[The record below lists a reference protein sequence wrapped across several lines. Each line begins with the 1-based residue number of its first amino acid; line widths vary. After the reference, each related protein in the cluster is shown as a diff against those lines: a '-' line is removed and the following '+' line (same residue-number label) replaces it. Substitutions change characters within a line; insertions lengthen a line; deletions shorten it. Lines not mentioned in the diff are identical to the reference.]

1 MEEYFG
7 KVPAALNGTIPE
19 EIFFSW
25 KFHSSSV
32 YFFIPSLLG
41 ILSTCQTRLFQWIK
55 TKTWNYGAFL
65 TLFLLYLLNFS
76 FTETKSTLLSFKGK
90 KNVNLGSEKFI
101 DIAFT
106 TLSTAKQKRWHQYW
120 IFYHRI
126 KTRKWKGP
134 NQTSLLVN
142 RALIGLKSNYSLK
155 KYSLFIN
162 LLALALASTNLQT
175 LSLPCS
181 VSWLQNTKFTV
192 NFYILCI
199 FFYFLPKVHSSN
211 PSSYSHHY
219 RVWIW

>member
-142 RALIGLKSNYSLK
+142 RALIDWFK
-155 KYSLFIN
+155 KQLFSKRIF
-162 LLALALASTNLQT
+162 TF
-175 LSLPCS
+175 
-181 VSWLQNTKFTV
+181 SWRHFS
-192 NFYILCI
+192 IGI
-199 FFYFLPKVHSSN
+199 G
-211 PSSYSHHY
+211 
-219 RVWIW
+219 W